1 LGFGDECQGGIRAGC
16 CELLSTIQQRVKP
29 KFHIAGHIHED
40 YGILTDGTTTY
51 INASTCSLKY
61 QPINP
66 PIIFDL
72 ELPEN
77 LSKKTF

>member
-1 LGFGDECQGGIRAGC
+1 M
-16 CELLSTIQQRVKP
+16 
-29 KFHIAGHIHED
+29 
-40 YGILTDGTTTY
+40 LTDGTTTY

-61 QPINP
+61 EPTNL

-77 LSKKTF
+77 VSKKDFLV